1 MNRTGKEQI
10 IKEMQEVLRTF
21 TSFYFVDY
29 KGLKVKEI
37 SHLRE
42 KIKESKGAIKVV
54 KNTLLKKATQ
64 DTTLK
69 VVEKFLQGPTAIA
82 WSTNDPI
89 PLAKTLTTFSKD
101 NPNLKIKGGFVDGSL
116 LSQSDVEIL
125 SKLPG
130 INEIRSQIIGLIQ
143 APIAKLIGLLKAPQR
158 NVVVCLSERGKQEIK
173 P

>member
-10 IKEMQEVLRTF
+10 IKEMQDVISTF

-37 SHLRE
+37 SALRE
-42 KIKESKGAIKVV
+42 KIKESKGAIRVV
-54 KNTLLKKATQ
+54 KNTLLKKATE

-69 VVEKFLQGPTAIA
+69 PVEQFLQGPTAIA
-82 WSTNDPI
+82 WSENDPI
-89 PLAKTLTTFSKD
+89 PLAKTLTSFAKD

-116 LSQSDVEIL
+116 LSENEVEVL

-130 INEIRSQIIGLIQ
+130 INEIRSQIIGMLQ
-143 APIAKLIGLLKAPQR
+143 APMSKLIGVLKAPGR
-158 NVVVCLSERGKQEIK
+158 NVAVCISERGKQEIK

>member
-10 IKEMQEVLRTF
+10 IKEMQNVISTY

-37 SHLRE
+37 SNLRE
-42 KIKESKGAIKVV
+42 KIKESNGAIRVV

-64 DTTLK
+64 ESTLK
-69 VVEKFLQGPTAIA
+69 PVEKFLQGPTAIA
-82 WSTNDPI
+82 WSEKDPI
-89 PLAKTLTTFSKD
+89 PLAKTLTSFAKD

-116 LSQSDVEIL
+116 LSQNEVEVL

-130 INEIRSQIIGLIQ
+130 VNEIRSQIIGIIQ
-143 APIAKLIGLLKAPQR
+143 APMSKIIGLLKAPGR
-158 NVVVCLSERGKQEIK
+158 NIAVCLSERGKQEIK

>member
-10 IKEMQEVLRTF
+10 IKEMQDVITTY

-37 SHLRE
+37 SALRE
-42 KIKESKGAIKVV
+42 KIKESKGAIRVV
-54 KNTLLKKATQ
+54 KNTLLKKATE

-69 VVEKFLQGPTAIA
+69 SVEQFFQGPTAIA
-82 WSTNDPI
+82 WSGNDPI
-89 PLAKTLTTFSKD
+89 PLAKTLTSFAKD
-101 NPNLKIKGGFVDGSL
+101 NPNLKIKGGFVEGNL
-116 LSQSDVEIL
+116 LSENDVLAL

-130 INEIRSQIIGLIQ
+130 INEIRSQIIGMLQ
-143 APIAKLIGLLKAPQR
+143 APMSKLIGILKAPGR
-158 NVVVCLSERGKQEIK
+158 NVAVCLSERGKQEIK

>member
-1 MNRTGKEQI
+1 MNRTGKQQV
-10 IKEMQEVLRTF
+10 IKEMQEVLGTF

-37 SHLRE
+37 SNLRE
-42 KIKESKGAIKVV
+42 KIKESKGAIRVV
-54 KNTLLKKATQ
+54 KNTLLKKATE

-69 VVEKFLQGPTAIA
+69 PVEKFLQGPTAIA

-89 PLAKTLTTFSKD
+89 PLAKTLTTFAKD

-116 LSQSDVEIL
+116 LSQKDVEIL

-130 INEIRSQIIGLIQ
+130 INEVRSQIIGLMQ
-143 APIAKLIGLLKAPQR
+143 APMAKLIGLLKAPQR
-158 NVVVCLSERGKQEIK
+158 NIALCLSERGKQEIK